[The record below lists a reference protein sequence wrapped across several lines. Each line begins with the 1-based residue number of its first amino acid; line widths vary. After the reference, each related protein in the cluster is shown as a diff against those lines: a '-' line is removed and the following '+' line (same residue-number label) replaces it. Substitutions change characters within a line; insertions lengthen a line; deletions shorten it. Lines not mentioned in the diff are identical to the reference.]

1 MKVCGC
7 TLYWYTWYEICFT
20 KSFSENKRACNWFV
34 NDMLHNHCM
43 YLFFI
48 LYSKCG
54 ICEATKKSKEL
65 SMTKDFQSF
74 YRFSQL
80 HPNLYHINSKWC
92 RPIFFHVR
100 SLQIRISSSIILALI
115 TKSLKKK
122 IHLASIEAWKITLKY
137 WTLIK

>member
-1 MKVCGC
+1 MGALFIDILDMKFVLQNHSVRINVHA
-7 TLYWYTWYEICFT
+7 TLV
-20 KSFSENKRACNWFV
+20 WFV

-74 YRFSQL
+74 YWYSQL

-115 TKSLKKK
+115 TNSLKKK
-122 IHLASIEAWKITLKY
+122 IHLASIEAWKITPKY